1 MAFVKAACVARLKRC
16 GSLSEEQNYLS
27 RRLVTF
33 THNFSQLRNENQLR
47 RVDYHQTCLWI
58 KSCFGLAHR
67 SGKWTVA
74 EIYRRTLDSVPFVV
88 DNEAEAPVLMKERQP
103 IASSVFINSTLVENR
118 NLSFTH
124 SNLNERR
131 LDIEPSSDDS
141 CIDAEGAFFKLHYGH
156 GMRLQDATLLNLERR
171 SFHTLGYI
179 RYSGR
184 S

>member
-1 MAFVKAACVARLKRC
+1 LRL
-16 GSLSEEQNYLS
+16 
-27 RRLVTF
+27 LVTL
-33 THNFSQLRNENQLR
+33 THNFSELPDGEQLGRS
-47 RVDYHQTCLWI
+47 DYHRTCLWI

-103 IASSVFINSTLVENR
+103 IASSVFINSTFAENR
-118 NLSFTH
+118 NLSFAH
-124 SNLNERR
+124 PNLNERR

-156 GMRLQDATLLNLERR
+156 GMRLQDATLLNFERQP
-171 SFHTLGYI
+171 FHTLRNI

>member
-1 MAFVKAACVARLKRC
+1 MASSRWRDASHDSRNVGHFLKR
-16 GSLSEEQNYLS
+16 QNYLS
-27 RRLVTF
+27 RRLATF
-33 THNFSQLRNENQLR
+33 THNFSELRNEDQSEG
-47 RVDYHQTCLWI
+47 DYHLTCLWI

-67 SGKWTVA
+67 SGKWAVA

-103 IASSVFINSTLVENR
+103 IASSVFINSTLAENR
-118 NLSFTH
+118 NLSFAH
-124 SNLNERR
+124 PNLNERR

-156 GMRLQDATLLNLERR
+156 GMRLQDATLLNFERQP
-171 SFHTLGYI
+171 FHTLRDI